1 MLWNIA
7 NNVIKLNDLV
17 IPLDIKFDQF
27 REEVKNDIQML
38 RDSMDSLNHSISNL
52 STCLQEHKQQ
62 TAVELANLGMSLQE
76 HKQQTQTETTSL
88 KTSLNSTQASIDNL
102 TTCLQEHKQQTQT
115 EIMNLQISFNFH
127 QAEHTH
133 QLNNK
138 LDAIN
143 STLNSQIDQSVNSL
157 TTYLQEHKQQTQ
169 TEMTSLKTSLNSTQA
184 SIDNLNT
191 CLQEHK
197 QQTAVELANLSTSLQ
212 EHRQQTETEMINFQT
227 SLNSTQ
233 ASIVN
238 LTTCLQEYKEQTQ
251 TEMTS
256 LKTSLNSTQASI
268 DNLTTCL
275 QEHKQ
280 QTAVELA
287 NLQTSLTSNQSSQ
300 ATLILEIHQL
310 NSKLDALNT
319 TLDENY
325 AILNQSVIKLT
336 TCLQEHKQQ
345 TTTELSHLQTSVTST
360 HSKLDTLT
368 NTTASDHQQIIDSMP
383 DVECMDTQQ
392 TVQLHQN
399 LQDNITHQL
408 ETIKDGL
415 NCPSEYTCGGTG
427 GWRRVVYLNMTD
439 TNTTCPS
446 GWQLTGY
453 SKRTCG
459 RVSIGSNTCDS
470 ATFPVSGGHYNRIC
484 GKITAYQYGQPDA
497 FYNTGRSIDQAY
509 ACGVS
514 VTHGTPKNHIWTFA
528 AGTSEGTVSF
538 GTDYACP
545 CDGGSYNI
553 VPQFVGNDYFCESG
567 INEPYNGNIHSGI
580 LHSNDTLWDGEDCLS
595 SSTCCS
601 LHNPPYFVK
610 QLPTSTTDDI
620 EARICVDD
628 PILDTNI
635 AVEQVELYVQ

>member
-27 REEVKNDIQML
+27 REEMKNDIQML

-76 HKQQTQTETTSL
+76 HKQQTQTEMTSL
-88 KTSLNSTQASIDNL
+88 KTSLNSTQASIDNI

-143 STLNSQIDQSVNSL
+143 STLNSQIYQSVNSL

-169 TEMTSLKTSLNSTQA
+169 TEMTSLKTTLNSTQA

-233 ASIVN
+233 ALIVN
-238 LTTCLQEYKEQTQ
+238 LTICLQEYKEQTQ

-275 QEHKQ
+275 QEHKK

-300 ATLILEIHQL
+300 ATQILQIHQL
-310 NSKLDALNT
+310 SSKLDGLNT

-325 AILNQSVIKLT
+325 AILNQSVNKLT

-345 TTTELSHLQTSVTST
+345 TATELSHLQTSVTST

-408 ETIKDGL
+408 ETIKDCL

-453 SKRTCG
+453 FKRTCG
-459 RVSIGSNTCDS
+459 RISTGSNTCDS
-470 ATFPVSGGHYNRIC
+470 ATFPVSGGQYNRIC
-484 GKITAYQYGQPDA
+484 GMITGYQYGGPDA
-497 FYNTGRSIDQAY
+497 FANTGRSIDQAY
-509 ACGVS
+509 TCGVS
-514 VTHGTPKNHIWTFA
+514 VTHGTPRNHIWTFA
-528 AGTSEGTVSF
+528 AGTTESQTTS
-538 GTDYACP
+538 TYSCP
-545 CDGGSYNI
+545 CDSTATI
-553 VPQFVGNDYFCESG
+553 TIPQFVGSDYFCESG
-567 INEPYNGNIHSGI
+567 INGQYTGYTFHP
-580 LHSNDTLWDGEDCLS
+580 NDPLWDGEDCLP

-610 QLPTSTTDDI
+610 QLPTSTTDNI

-628 PILDTNI
+628 SISISNI
-635 AVEQVELYVQ
+635 AVELVELYVQ

>member
-38 RDSMDSLNHSISNL
+38 RDSMDSLNHSIRNL

-76 HKQQTQTETTSL
+76 HKQQTQTEMTSL
-88 KTSLNSTQASIDNL
+88 KTSFNSTQVSIDNL
-102 TTCLQEHKQQTQT
+102 TTCLQEHKQQTQA
-115 EIMNLQISFNFH
+115 EIMNLQISLNSH
-127 QAEHTH
+127 QAEHTR

-157 TTYLQEHKQQTQ
+157 TTCLQKHRQQTQ

-197 QQTAVELANLSTSLQ
+197 QQTAVELANLSMSLQ

-233 ASIVN
+233 ASIDN

-251 TEMTS
+251 TEITS

-268 DNLTTCL
+268 DNLTTIL

-287 NLQTSLTSNQSSQ
+287 NLQTSLISNQSSQ
-300 ATLILEIHQL
+300 ATQILQIHQL

-319 TLDENY
+319 TLDANY
-325 AILNQSVIKLT
+325 AILNQSVINLT
-336 TCLQEHKQQ
+336 TCLQEHRQQ
-345 TTTELSHLQTSVTST
+345 TATELSHLQTSFTST

-368 NTTASDHQQIIDSMP
+368 NTTASDHQQIIDSIP

-399 LQDNITHQL
+399 LQDNLTHQL
-408 ETIKDGL
+408 ETIKDCL
-415 NCPSEYTCGGTG
+415 NSPSEYTCGGTG
-427 GWRRVVYLNMTD
+427 GWTRVVYLNMTD
-439 TNTTCPS
+439 PDTSCPS

-459 RVSIGSNTCDS
+459 RVSTGGNICDS
-470 ATFPVSGGHYNRIC
+470 ATFLVNGGQYNKIC
-484 GKITAYQYGQPDA
+484 GRITAYQYGQPDA
-497 FYNTGRSIDQAY
+497 FRNTGRSIDQAY

-514 VTHGTPKNHIWTFA
+514 VTHGTPRNHIWTFA
-528 AGTSEGTVSF
+528 AGHSEGDTTTSLS
-538 GTDYACP
+538 CP
-545 CDGGSYNI
+545 CDSTATI
-553 VPQFVGNDYFCESG
+553 SIPQFVGNDYFCESG
-567 INEPYNGNIHSGI
+567 INGPYPAQNIFHP
-580 LHSNDTLWDGEDCLS
+580 NDPLWDGEDCLP

-610 QLPTSTTDDI
+610 QLPNSITDDI

-628 PILDTNI
+628 QIQYTNI
-635 AVEQVELYVQ
+635 AVELVELYVQ

>member
-52 STCLQEHKQQ
+52 STCLQEHK
-62 TAVELANLGMSLQE
+62 E
-76 HKQQTQTETTSL
+76 QTQTEMTSL
-88 KTSLNSTQASIDNL
+88 KTSFNSTQASIDNL
-102 TTCLQEHKQQTQT
+102 TTCLQDNKQQTQT
-115 EIMNLQISFNFH
+115 EIMNLQISFNSH
-127 QAEHTH
+127 QAEHTR

-143 STLNSQIDQSVNSL
+143 STLNAQIDQSVNSL
-157 TTYLQEHKQQTQ
+157 TTCLQEHRQQTQ
-169 TEMTSLKTSLNSTQA
+169 TEMTSLKTFLNFTQA
-184 SIDNLNT
+184 SIDNLTT
-191 CLQEHK
+191 CVQEH
-197 QQTAVELANLSTSLQ
+197 
-212 EHRQQTETEMINFQT
+212 
-227 SLNSTQ
+227 
-233 ASIVN
+233 
-238 LTTCLQEYKEQTQ
+238 KEQTQ

-256 LKTSLNSTQASI
+256 LKTSLNSTQTSI

-287 NLQTSLTSNQSSQ
+287 NLQTSLTSNQSSH
-300 ATLILEIHQL
+300 ATQILQIHQL
-310 NSKLDALNT
+310 SSKLGVLNT
-319 TLDENY
+319 TLVENY

-345 TTTELSHLQTSVTST
+345 TATELSRLQTSVTST

-368 NTTASDHQQIIDSMP
+368 NTTASDHQRIIDSMP

-392 TVQLHQN
+392 TVELHQN

-408 ETIKDGL
+408 ETIKDCL

-484 GKITAYQYGQPDA
+484 GMITGYQYGQPDA

-514 VTHGTPKNHIWTFA
+514 VTHGTPRNHIWTFA
-528 AGTSEGTVSF
+528 AGHSEGDTTTPLS
-538 GTDYACP
+538 CP
-545 CDGGSYNI
+545 CDSTATI
-553 VPQFVGNDYFCESG
+553 TIPQFVGSDYFCESG
-567 INEPYNGNIHSGI
+567 INGPYPGQSIFHP
-580 LHSNDTLWDGEDCLS
+580 NDPLWDGEDCLP

-628 PILDTNI
+628 GISATNI
-635 AVEQVELYVQ
+635 AVELVELYVQ